1 MTETLDAV
9 NTTVEEASP
18 TSEELELARDLVRQA
33 REQGASMSAPG
44 LMRALTRSVLETALD
59 EELAEHLGY
68 DKHDP
73 AGYNTGNSRNGARPK
88 TVITDAVGPVTIE
101 VPRDRDG
108 SFEPVIVRKHQ
119 RRLGQVDE
127 IILSLTARGLTTGE
141 VSAHFAEIYGA
152 SVSKDTISRITDK
165 ITEEMQ
171 AWLTRPLESVYAA
184 VFIDALIVKVRDG
197 QVANRPFYAAIG
209 VDLEG
214 RKDILG
220 LWAGDGGG
228 ESSKFW
234 LSVLTDLK
242 QRGVKD
248 VFFLVCDGLK
258 GLPASVANVW
268 PETIVQTCIVHLLRN
283 SFKYVP
289 RQHWGRLK
297 EDLKPIYPGSRPRF
311 GVKSSG
317 VA

>member
-9 NTTVEEASP
+9 NTAIEEASP
-18 TSEELELARDLVRQA
+18 SVEEWELARDLVRQA

-73 AGYNTGNSRNGARPK
+73 VGYNTGNSRNGTRPK
-88 TVITDAVGPVTIE
+88 TVLTGAVGPVTIE
-101 VPRDRDG
+101 VPRDREG

-165 ITEEMQ
+165 VTEEMQ
-171 AWLTRPLESVYAA
+171 AWTTRPLESVYAA

-197 QVANRPFYAAIG
+197 QVTNRPFYAAIG
-209 VDLEG
+209 VDLDG
-214 RKDILG
+214 RKDVLG

-268 PETIVQTCIVHLLRN
+268 PETGSSHLR
-283 SFKYVP
+283 V
-289 RQHWGRLK
+289 
-297 EDLKPIYPGSRPRF
+297 
-311 GVKSSG
+311 
-317 VA
+317 